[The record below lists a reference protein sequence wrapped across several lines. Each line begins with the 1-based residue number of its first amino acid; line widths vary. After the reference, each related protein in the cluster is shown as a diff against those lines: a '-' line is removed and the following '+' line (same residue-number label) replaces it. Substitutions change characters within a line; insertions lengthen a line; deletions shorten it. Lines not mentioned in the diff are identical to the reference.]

1 MSQESAVLVH
11 LSSCSCISAEN
22 KLRENIKN
30 FSDMNKTKIIEDLRQ
45 AVDELSKIMF
55 DIYVEWYASLRSPLT
70 ESERM
75 AINMYRMMIFKAKSI
90 GLMSQGIVITPTQKS
105 IIPDPSTIYP
115 VLRSMYELL
124 FLFRCIF
131 VSSRNDLERE
141 ILFNIWKIR
150 GCNNLI
156 RIPDKE
162 LNKEYK
168 DKKEFAK
175 VENKTRRI
183 KIRELFDKL
192 ALSPSVID
200 TIENSMN
207 NNTPALKGFMFD
219 HCEHCDNITAFRTL
233 DFSDSTMGLELSG
246 ASYIY
251 SHYSA
256 HSHPSY
262 LGVEH
267 FEEMYKGYVEDNFM
281 IEILEYTC
289 LYLGRFMEDY
299 CKYKESYRKFYNKKE
314 SQINKLLRQLLQD

>member
-1 MSQESAVLVH
+1 M
-11 LSSCSCISAEN
+11 
-22 KLRENIKN
+22 
-30 FSDMNKTKIIEDLRQ
+30 DKTKTIEDLRHTI
-45 AVDELSKIMF
+45 DEMSIIMYN
-55 DIYVEWYASLRSPLT
+55 IYVEWKVSQSVLLT

-75 AINMYRMMIFKAKSI
+75 AENMYRMMIFKAKSI
-90 GLMSQGIVITPTQKS
+90 GLMSQGVVITPTQKG

-141 ILFNIWKIR
+141 LLLNLWKIR
-150 GCNNLI
+150 GYNNLI

-168 DKKEFAK
+168 EEKELAK
-175 VENKTRRI
+175 VENKTLRI

-233 DFSDSTMGLELSG
+233 DFSDTTMGLELSNV
-246 ASYIY
+246 SYIY

-256 HSHPSY
+256 HSHPSF
-262 LGVEH
+262 LGVKH
-267 FEEMYKGYVEDNFM
+267 FEEMYYNKDEYQFM
-281 IEILEYTC
+281 KEILEGTC
-289 LYLGRFMEDY
+289 IYLVYFMTDFCRY
-299 CKYKESYRKFYNKKE
+299 NDSYHSFYNQEE
-314 SQINKLLRQLLQD
+314 SHINNIFSRIIQIQQDTDL